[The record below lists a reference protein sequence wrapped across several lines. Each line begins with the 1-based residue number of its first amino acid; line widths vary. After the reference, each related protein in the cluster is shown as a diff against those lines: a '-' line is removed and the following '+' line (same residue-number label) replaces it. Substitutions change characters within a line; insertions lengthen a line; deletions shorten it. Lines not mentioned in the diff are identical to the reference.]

1 MKPKN
6 RGAAALVQLAFCVR
20 AQDAE
25 RLKRAAAESGEP
37 MSVYLRR
44 HLQELESDSC
54 AHCNETGADAAA
66 LEAQIDADRHYR
78 AAQLESLQEHAKSIA
93 LLALELDDAP
103 SALTGCYHLAVSLVS
118 RISGAAQN

>member
-6 RGAAALVQLAFCVR
+6 RGATALVQLAFCVR
-20 AQDAE
+20 AQDAQ

-66 LEAQIDADRHYR
+66 LEAQIDAARRCTLSSHR
-78 AAQLESLQEHAKSIA
+78 LLSPRGLAGLQ
-93 LLALELDDAP
+93 D
-103 SALTGCYHLAVSLVS
+103 
-118 RISGAAQN
+118 